1 MRQGGAPAGGV
12 MQSKAKS
19 RTGRAR
25 VATAVAAI
33 SAIAAGSALTGC
45 GSDYND
51 VNGPTI
57 PTSPRTGVVVRVV
70 AQDNLFRARQTTV
83 AVGDTV
89 RFENVGRN
97 DHDVL
102 PKDGGTWG
110 VDADAFVP
118 GDVYEHVFDEPGV
131 YEFYCSIH
139 GTNSAGMVG
148 TVTVTG

>member
-1 MRQGGAPAGGV
+1 MATVIIGA
-12 MQSKAKS
+12 
-19 RTGRAR
+19 
-25 VATAVAAI
+25 AAL
-33 SAIAAGSALTGC
+33 AGC

-57 PTSPRTGVVVRVV
+57 PTVPRTGVVVRIV
-70 AQDNLFRARQTTV
+70 AQDNLFRAPQTTA

-102 PKDGGTWG
+102 PRQGDAWG
-110 VDADAFVP
+110 VDAAGFVP

-131 YEFYCSIH
+131 YEFFCSIH

-148 TVTVTG
+148 TVTVTD